1 MKLFIGIEFQPEIL
15 DKLYSLQ
22 NKLREKVRT
31 ARFPARE
38 TLHLTLQFLG
48 ETPEKA
54 VEAIKQSLKMVAN
67 GSRPFALSF
76 EDGLGYFGSA
86 DQVRVVWLGMK
97 DDYLVLL
104 ELQKNIAQAMFVLGF
119 AQEERDY
126 SPHITLARDAKFNNS
141 QVFVKNGQLDIP
153 VETFPV
159 ISVENFSLIE
169 SRMVQGRI
177 VYQALERFHL
187 DVQSETS
194 GRYSCATRQ

>member
-177 VYQALERFHL
+177 VYQALERFRL
-187 DVQSETS
+187 D
-194 GRYSCATRQ
+194 G